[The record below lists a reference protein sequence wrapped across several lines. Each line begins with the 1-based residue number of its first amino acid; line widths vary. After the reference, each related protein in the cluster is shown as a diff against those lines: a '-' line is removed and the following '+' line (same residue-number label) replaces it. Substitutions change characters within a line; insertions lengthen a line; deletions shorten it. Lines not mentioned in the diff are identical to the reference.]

1 LRWRLRS
8 GVLSISLG
16 NIAANI
22 ISLKELE
29 ACQGSLEATFTNYQ
43 KK

>member
-22 ISLKELE
+22 ISLKEL
-29 ACQGSLEATFTNYQ
+29 GSLEATFTNYQ
-43 KK
+43 IK